1 MLEKSFGMTLILINI
16 MSLPVYAMGS
26 SKISIFGEVFKLIF
40 YIALFLAV
48 MLFTYYGTKFIAGN
62 LHKINKS
69 RYVDVLDRIKIS
81 ENLEITLIEVN
92 EDIYVIASGSGN
104 GNVTQID
111 KIAKDD
117 FNYDKT
123 NLDNEF
129 GSQDNKMLEYINKLL
144 GKEENNE

>member
-1 MLEKSFGMTLILINI
+1 MFEKVLGFTLIFINI
-16 MSLPVYAMGS
+16 MSLPVYATS
-26 SKISIFGEVFKLIF
+26 SSGIAIFGEVFKLIF
-40 YIALFLAV
+40 YIALFLAI

-81 ENLEITLIEVN
+81 ENVEITLIEVN
-92 EDIYVIASGSGN
+92 KEIHIIASSN

-111 KIAKDD
+111 KIPKDE
-117 FNYDKT
+117 FNYEKT
-123 NLDNEF
+123 NLDNED
-129 GSQDNKMLEYINKLL
+129 GSQDNKMLKYINKLI